1 MNLFGSSLACDS
13 VQKFTEQKP
22 ENPMKYFFDFCTT
35 TISNCFNCWYFNF
48 FNFNIITQNRR
59 WRQFFFSFTFLCY
72 VSHCT
77 MYLVF
82 KSDINYVN
90 FFTSL
95 LRVAHFLRLIYLYL
109 VFHFAIFGLSI
120 AIDLITGQTITMFI
134 HCVSVIQIIHILS
147 RDFNVQIFFV

>member
-1 MNLFGSSLACDS
+1 
-13 VQKFTEQKP
+13 
-22 ENPMKYFFDFCTT
+22 
-35 TISNCFNCWYFNF
+35 
-48 FNFNIITQNRR
+48 
-59 WRQFFFSFTFLCY
+59 
-72 VSHCT
+72 